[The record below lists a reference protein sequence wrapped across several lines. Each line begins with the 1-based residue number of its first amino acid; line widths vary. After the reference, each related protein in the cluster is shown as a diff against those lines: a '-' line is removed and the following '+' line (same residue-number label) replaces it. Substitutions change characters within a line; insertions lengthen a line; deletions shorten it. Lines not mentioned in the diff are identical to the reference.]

1 MKDSSNRFKMEMMPV
16 KIILLGPPGA
26 GKGTQAKSISNRYS
40 IPHISTGDIFR
51 RNISENT
58 PLGIEAK
65 KYMDNGHLVPDEVTI
80 NMVKDRLQADDC
92 KKGYLLDGFPRTVS
106 QAEALQ
112 EFLNQRNEALDTALL
127 IEVARDYIL
136 ERMTGRRVC
145 PSCGASYHVKFN
157 PPVNGKCELCG
168 SDVVQ
173 RKDDTAETVK
183 ERLDVYENETQP
195 LIDFY
200 KNINLLSTVN
210 GTKAINE
217 VFESI
222 CDILGNK

>member
-1 MKDSSNRFKMEMMPV
+1 MKIV
-16 KIILLGPPGA
+16 LLGPPGA

-51 RNISENT
+51 KNISEGT

-65 KYMDNGHLVPDEVTI
+65 GYIDKGQLVPDEVTI
-80 NMVKDRLQADDC
+80 NMVKDRLTWEDC
-92 KKGYLLDGFPRTVS
+92 KNGYLLDGFPRTVA
-106 QAEALQ
+106 QAEAL
-112 EFLNQRNEALDTALL
+112 EGFLADRNERLDTALS
-127 IEVARDYIL
+127 IEVPSSFIL

-157 PPVNGKCELCG
+157 PPTKAGVCDVCG
-168 SDVVQ
+168 SDIVQ
-173 RKDDTAETVK
+173 RKDDTEETVS
-183 ERLDVYENETQP
+183 ERLEVYERQTQP

-200 KNINLLSTVN
+200 NNKNLLSTVD

-222 CDILGNK
+222 CSILGSVK

>member
-1 MKDSSNRFKMEMMPV
+1 V
-16 KIILLGPPGA
+16 KIVLLGPPGA

-51 RNISENT
+51 KNISENT
-58 PLGIEAK
+58 PLGVEAK
-65 KYMDNGHLVPDEVTI
+65 KYIDNGQLVPDEVTI
-80 NMVKDRLQADDC
+80 DMVKDRLQHDDC
-92 KKGYLLDGFPRTVS
+92 KNGYLLDGFPRTVH

-112 EFLNQRNEALDTALL
+112 KFLQGRGENLDTALL
-127 IEVARDYIL
+127 IEVPMDFIL

-157 PPVNGKCELCG
+157 PTKIQGKCDVCG
-168 SDVVQ
+168 SDVIQ
-173 RKDDTAETVK
+173 RKDDVEETVK
-183 ERLDVYENETQP
+183 ERLDVYQRQTQP

-200 KNINLLSTVN
+200 KDKNQLSVVD

-222 CDILGNK
+222 CSLLGSDN

>member
-1 MKDSSNRFKMEMMPV
+1 M

-26 GKGTQAKSISNRYS
+26 GKGTQAKSISNKYS

-51 RNISENT
+51 KNISENT

-65 KYMDNGHLVPDEVTI
+65 KYMDNGQLVPDEVTI
-80 NMVKDRLQADDC
+80 NMVKDRLQEEDC
-92 KKGYLLDGFPRTVS
+92 KSGYLLDGFPRTVS
-106 QAEALQ
+106 QAESLQ
-112 EFLNQRNEALDTALL
+112 EFLRSRNESLDTALL
-127 IEVARDYIL
+127 IDVPRDFIL

-157 PPVNGKCELCG
+157 PAVDNKCELCG
-168 SDVVQ
+168 SEVVQ
-173 RKDDTAETVK
+173 RKDDTEETVK
-183 ERLDVYENETQP
+183 ERLDVYERQTQP

-200 KNINLLSTVN
+200 RDKNLLSVVE

-222 CDILGNK
+222 CDVLGNK

>member
-1 MKDSSNRFKMEMMPV
+1 MKIV
-16 KIILLGPPGA
+16 LLGPPGA

-51 RNISENT
+51 KNISEET

-65 KYMDNGHLVPDEVTI
+65 QYIDNGQLVPDEVTI
-80 NMVKDRLQADDC
+80 NMVKDRLTWEDC
-92 KKGYLLDGFPRTVS
+92 KNGYLLDGFPRTVA

-112 EFLNQRNEALDTALL
+112 EFLESRDEKLDTALC
-127 IEVARDYIL
+127 IEVPSSFIL

-145 PSCGASYHVKFN
+145 LSCGASYHIKFN
-157 PPVNGKCELCG
+157 SPAVDGVCDVCG
-168 SDVVQ
+168 DNIIQ
-173 RKDDTAETVK
+173 RKDDVEETVK
-183 ERLDVYENETQP
+183 ERLDVYERQTQP

-200 KNINLLSTVN
+200 KEKNLLSTVD

-217 VFESI
+217 VFECI
-222 CDILGNK
+222 CNILGSAN

>member
-1 MKDSSNRFKMEMMPV
+1 MKIV
-16 KIILLGPPGA
+16 LLGPPGA

-51 RNISENT
+51 KNISENT

-65 KYMDNGHLVPDEVTI
+65 KYIDKGQLVPDEVTI
-80 NMVKDRLQADDC
+80 NMVKDRLQEDDC
-92 KKGYLLDGFPRTVS
+92 KSGFLLDGFPRTVI

-112 EFLNQRNEALDTALL
+112 EFLSERDENLDTALL
-127 IEVARDYIL
+127 IEVPTEFIL

-145 PSCGASYHVKFN
+145 PSCGASYHIKYN
-157 PPVNGKCELCG
+157 PPIHGDKCDVCG
-168 SDVVQ
+168 SDIIQ
-173 RKDDTAETVK
+173 RKDDSEETVS
-183 ERLDVYENETQP
+183 ERLDVYKKQTQP

-200 KNINLLSTVN
+200 KEKNLLSVVD

-217 VFESI
+217 VFEGI
-222 CDILGNK
+222 CALLGDFK